1 MLLTLVLSLL
11 TCVSCS
17 EETLDYNNPD
27 VDLFVRQ
34 LKAGN
39 YNTKSPKGFVE
50 VPKFTEK
57 DIPALLN
64 YAEDLTQVASFP
76 LPPVSAYYSGK
87 VRLGECMLWIVE
99 TIRLG
104 HYASFGCKMV
114 RANAENYEGIYFLT
128 DEELLDAAARYRRWW
143 ENRQYP
149 RTAWTIDACFD
160 EPLCGSG
167 YRWW

>member
-1 MLLTLVLSLL
+1 MLLTVVLSLL

-57 DIPALLN
+57 DIPTLLN

-104 HYASFGCKMV
+104 HM
-114 RANAENYEGIYFLT
+114 RRL
-128 DEELLDAAARYRRWW
+128 AAKW
-143 ENRQYP
+143 
-149 RTAWTIDACFD
+149 
-160 EPLCGSG
+160 
-167 YRWW
+167 

>member
-50 VPKFTEK
+50 VYS
-57 DIPALLN
+57 DIAQLCRRS
-64 YAEDLTQVASFP
+64 DFDHFFS
-76 LPPVSAYYSGK
+76 
-87 VRLGECMLWIVE
+87 
-99 TIRLG
+99 
-104 HYASFGCKMV
+104 
-114 RANAENYEGIYFLT
+114 
-128 DEELLDAAARYRRWW
+128 AAAGV
-143 ENRQYP
+143 
-149 RTAWTIDACFD
+149 C
-160 EPLCGSG
+160 LL
-167 YRWW
+167 

>member
-57 DIPALLN
+57 DIPTLLN
-64 YAEDLTQVASFP
+64 Y
-76 LPPVSAYYSGK
+76 
-87 VRLGECMLWIVE
+87 C
-99 TIRLG
+99 
-104 HYASFGCKMV
+104 
-114 RANAENYEGIYFLT
+114 
-128 DEELLDAAARYRRWW
+128 LLYTSPS
-143 ENRQYP
+143 P
-149 RTAWTIDACFD
+149 RD
-160 EPLCGSG
+160 
-167 YRWW
+167 

>member
-57 DIPALLN
+57 DIPDIAQLCRRS
-64 YAEDLTQVASFP
+64 DFDHFFS
-76 LPPVSAYYSGK
+76 
-87 VRLGECMLWIVE
+87 
-99 TIRLG
+99 
-104 HYASFGCKMV
+104 
-114 RANAENYEGIYFLT
+114 
-128 DEELLDAAARYRRWW
+128 AAAGV
-143 ENRQYP
+143 
-149 RTAWTIDACFD
+149 C
-160 EPLCGSG
+160 LL
-167 YRWW
+167 